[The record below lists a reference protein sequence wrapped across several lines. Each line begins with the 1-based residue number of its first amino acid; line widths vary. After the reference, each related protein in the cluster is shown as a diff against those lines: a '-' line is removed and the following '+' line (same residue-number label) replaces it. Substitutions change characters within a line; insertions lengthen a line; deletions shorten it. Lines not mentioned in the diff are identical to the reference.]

1 MTMQQP
7 VSDLASTQ
15 EAALTLRDL
24 SQADLLRLK
33 QIAKMRSSGLVS
45 LDWEDL
51 VNEAVARVLAGTR
64 RWPKSVPF
72 IAFMAQTIRSVASEE
87 WRRLDQAQVTL
98 ESEMAA
104 TDDGEPITSLAD
116 IAANPIHPE
125 REVIARRTLSEIEAL
140 FVNDAEAHQVL
151 FGLAQGLAPAEIQT
165 DSGMSPIQYASA
177 QKRIR
182 RSLARQFSVKDE
194 T

>member
-33 QIAKMRSSGLVS
+33 QIAKMRSSGLAS

-98 ESEMAA
+98 ESEMAS
-104 TDDGEPITSLAD
+104 TDEGEPITSLAD

-125 REVIARRTLSEIEAL
+125 REVISRRTLSEIEAL

-182 RSLARQFSVKDE
+182 RSLARHFSVKDE

>member
-33 QIAKMRSSGLVS
+33 QIAKMRSSGLAS

-98 ESEMAA
+98 ESEMAS

-125 REVIARRTLSEIEAL
+125 REVIARRTLREIEAL
-140 FVNDAEAHQVL
+140 FVDDAEAHQVL
-151 FGLAQGLAPAEIQT
+151 SGLAQGLAPAEIQT

-182 RSLARQFSVKDE
+182 RGLARQFSVKDE